1 MKNFD
6 PSQITLTSPSKSF
19 AYEQLSRDIDKCED
33 IVVLKEALRCYI
45 KMYLKQQ
52 ESLMLFPP
60 TIEDESV

>member
-33 IVVLKEALRCYI
+33 IVVVKEALRCYI